1 MKPLHLCRADGCS
14 DRATFQATLI
24 LRGSPLKG
32 ATTIR
37 VCETHRQAAEEFVL
51 NDENRQ
57 RLVNHL
63 VLEGFAPYELACGM
77 VKHNAAVEF
86 DRVAS

>member
-1 MKPLHLCRADGCS
+1 MKPLHICRADGCS

-32 ATTIR
+32 ATTVR
-37 VCETHRQAAEEFVL
+37 VCESHRSAAEGFVL

-63 VLEGFAPYELACGM
+63 VLEGFCNYDIARGM

>member
-14 DRATFQATLI
+14 DRAQFQATLI

-37 VCETHRQAAEEFVL
+37 VCESHRRQAEGFIL

-63 VLEGFAPYELACGM
+63 VVEGFAPYDIAHGM
-77 VKHNAAVEF
+77 VKHNAMVEF